1 MKPVSLRRRVT
12 RQLMKRLADNEHGAR
27 RNTGRILI
35 GLLFLYFAYLFCAGD
50 YGLLRIYRLTRQQKE
65 LDKQY
70 YAIATEAADYSYRLR
85 RMETDPYFV
94 EWLARTRYGFSRPTD
109 IIYHLK
115 LPNSTNGHP

>member
-1 MKPVSLRRRVT
+1 
-12 RQLMKRLADNEHGAR
+12 MKRLADQERGTR
-27 RNTGRILI
+27 RKTGQVLI
-35 GLLFLYFAYLFCAGD
+35 CLLFFYFVYLFCAGD
-50 YGLLRIYRLTRQQKE
+50 YGLLRIYRLTRQQND
-65 LDKQY
+65 LNQQY

-115 LPNSTNGHP
+115 LPRSSNGHP